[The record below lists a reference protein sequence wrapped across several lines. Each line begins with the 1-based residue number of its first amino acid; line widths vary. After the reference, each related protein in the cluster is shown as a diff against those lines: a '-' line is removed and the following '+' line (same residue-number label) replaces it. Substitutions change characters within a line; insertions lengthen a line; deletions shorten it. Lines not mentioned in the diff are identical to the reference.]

1 VGGATGAAVVE
12 LMEELWLQQQ
22 RGSDRLGVLLAG
34 EGLARRSTTGGRE
47 MEGQP
52 RSSCRQRAS
61 ELRRVNWAAASQGD
75 SRGAQQDLIS
85 LEIIHEEADGSGV
98 GRPYWAS
105 CLTI

>member
-1 VGGATGAAVVE
+1 
-12 LMEELWLQQQ
+12 
-22 RGSDRLGVLLAG
+22 
-34 EGLARRSTTGGRE
+34 
-47 MEGQP
+47 MEGRP

-61 ELRRVNWAAASQGD
+61 ELWRVNWAAASQGD
-75 SRGAQQDLIS
+75 AQGVQQDLMS